1 MSNKLTSRSILIL
14 VITITILYKYWNAL
28 FIVGISAIIIY
39 GIVKAIKRIK
49 HLRSFPFSLSTQSK
63 TSQLHQNQGELIFSN
78 TEKLKVE
85 KQDLK
90 SIKLKANNGDAQ
102 AQFELG
108 MIYDNGYFS
117 HGQGVLQNTTEA
129 AKWYRLAADNGH
141 ATAQYNLGWMYY
153 DGHGVKQD
161 YGEALRLTRLAKK
174 NGMPST
180 QARIDLIMSAEDDHS
195 EALQWQ
201 QLKAKQDDSSI
212 ETIRDSSKDEVHPS
226 IEELEVLQRREITAN
241 SSRNDVTTPL
251 TDGEYKV
258 IIAAEKLKQA
268 KIKVEIAAEKLKQAE
283 IRAKIKSNSQPLLST
298 LLSKEMRAVCQ
309 NSPEQRYSGAPSKRD
324 TLAENVDVQ
333 NQFEL
338 GKINNSE
345 VAIKLQIAKLLKVKI
360 RFITQSIFSTM
371 LAREMRTG
379 YQISSVKNYI
389 ASPSKINVLPTD
401 GERIMSNVPE
411 NNSVDAHSTK
421 KDQKETILSAD
432 ELWIPFGKTIE
443 FAGYTIPDGLVYFGH
458 GLKSITESEEEPSF
472 IDVSLPV
479 DKTDPDISGRNMG
492 YWPYYSHIHPASRAA
507 YLDWLST
514 GRKDPD
520 AHIGYVFLFFYGL
533 ERRVFIDIQNDI
545 CTAEDLPIILNEV
558 QRLLAIYIE
567 NASFRQYAHKF
578 QEVLLMLSWRDSL
591 YKTSPSLEFYSW
603 CEIPLI
609 IKAVLGQLADDRVSL
624 PAEWALAW
632 AINDP
637 SMPNRMLIERC
648 MLEFQE
654 LFKFQYTQKYKTG
667 LLLSPNKT
675 RLKVTYRAASPLFVG
690 RYITILR
697 EDLSDVTDDS
707 GAISQIQEI
716 VNSCTDELEGYSRF
730 IWLNP
735 DNKYSLEATSLLP
748 KLLLKKHVEKEFQ
761 RLMIWLEQQIPSNTP
776 VQISFQS
783 IVEVMPRINQNC
795 FGKKEVISI
804 ANFLGKIGYGIE
816 PDPRFGNFVPKQ
828 DHNVVLFRISENA
841 PIAPSNEYSVATL
854 VLHLA
859 SAVATADGT
868 VNKSEKQHLEDYL
881 ETCLH
886 LSLDD
891 KIRLQ
896 AHMLFLLSSFPDMN
910 NVKKRIELLQQ
921 EQKES
926 LAKFLV
932 CIAQADGYIDVA
944 EMKILTRIYA
954 MLGLDAQSLYSHVH
968 TAAVEP
974 VAVQTADSL
983 TSPGYSIPAPPKIS
997 DGISLD
1003 MDKIKTIRAE
1013 TNAISSILN
1022 DIFSEDQHE
1031 QITTL
1036 ISDARTTDIPI
1047 TGLDPESFA
1056 FMKELACKLIW
1067 TREELEKLAA
1077 VHSLMLDGTLESIND
1092 ASLDHFGDLFF
1103 EGDDPVII
1111 NAQFA
1116 KEINV

>member
-1 MSNKLTSRSILIL
+1 
-14 VITITILYKYWNAL
+14 
-28 FIVGISAIIIY
+28 
-39 GIVKAIKRIK
+39 
-49 HLRSFPFSLSTQSK
+49 
-63 TSQLHQNQGELIFSN
+63 
-78 TEKLKVE
+78 
-85 KQDLK
+85 
-90 SIKLKANNGDAQ
+90 
-102 AQFELG
+102 
-108 MIYDNGYFS
+108 
-117 HGQGVLQNTTEA
+117 
-129 AKWYRLAADNGH
+129 
-141 ATAQYNLGWMYY
+141 
-153 DGHGVKQD
+153 
-161 YGEALRLTRLAKK
+161 
-174 NGMPST
+174 
-180 QARIDLIMSAEDDHS
+180 
-195 EALQWQ
+195 
-201 QLKAKQDDSSI
+201 
-212 ETIRDSSKDEVHPS
+212 
-226 IEELEVLQRREITAN
+226 
-241 SSRNDVTTPL
+241 
-251 TDGEYKV
+251 
-258 IIAAEKLKQA
+258 
-268 KIKVEIAAEKLKQAE
+268 
-283 IRAKIKSNSQPLLST
+283 
-298 LLSKEMRAVCQ
+298 
-309 NSPEQRYSGAPSKRD
+309 
-324 TLAENVDVQ
+324 
-333 NQFEL
+333 
-338 GKINNSE
+338 
-345 VAIKLQIAKLLKVKI
+345 
-360 RFITQSIFSTM
+360 
-371 LAREMRTG
+371 
-379 YQISSVKNYI
+379 
-389 ASPSKINVLPTD
+389 
-401 GERIMSNVPE
+401 
-411 NNSVDAHSTK
+411 
-421 KDQKETILSAD
+421 
-432 ELWIPFGKTIE
+432 
-443 FAGYTIPDGLVYFGH
+443 
-458 GLKSITESEEEPSF
+458 
-472 IDVSLPV
+472 
-479 DKTDPDISGRNMG
+479 
-492 YWPYYSHIHPASRAA
+492 
-507 YLDWLST
+507 
-514 GRKDPD
+514 
-520 AHIGYVFLFFYGL
+520 
-533 ERRVFIDIQNDI
+533 
-545 CTAEDLPIILNEV
+545 
-558 QRLLAIYIE
+558 
-567 NASFRQYAHKF
+567 
-578 QEVLLMLSWRDSL
+578 
-591 YKTSPSLEFYSW
+591 
-603 CEIPLI
+603 
-609 IKAVLGQLADDRVSL
+609 
-624 PAEWALAW
+624 
-632 AINDP
+632 
-637 SMPNRMLIERC
+637 
-648 MLEFQE
+648 
-654 LFKFQYTQKYKTG
+654 
-667 LLLSPNKT
+667 
-675 RLKVTYRAASPLFVG
+675 
-690 RYITILR
+690 
-697 EDLSDVTDDS
+697 
-707 GAISQIQEI
+707 
-716 VNSCTDELEGYSRF
+716 
-730 IWLNP
+730 
-735 DNKYSLEATSLLP
+735 
-748 KLLLKKHVEKEFQ
+748 
-761 RLMIWLEQQIPSNTP
+761 MIWLEQQIPSNTP

-954 MLGLDAQSLYSHVH
+954 ILGLDAQSLYSHVH